1 MAKTPGSGRKKGTP
15 NKDKQELLALIRDAV
30 GDQDYHPVVQLAL
43 AATNEDVVERYIKLK
58 DGSHIPIEEDK
69 FSPELKLNAAKEVAR
84 YVAPQLKAIEHTA
97 GNDVKGLNFI
107 MGLVTEP
114 TVSRPDMLPTNG
126 KGTNGS
132 GDGPAGHNGSGP
144 ARSRPRAGQ

>member
-1 MAKTPGSGRKKGTP
+1 MATGKKTGGRKKGTP

-30 GDQDYHPVVQLAL
+30 GDEDYHPVVAMAKVAFDTSTKQVKGL
-43 AATNEDVVERYIKLK
+43 
-58 DGSHIPIEEDK
+58 DGKRRQEPK
-69 FSPELKLNAAKEVAR
+69 VPLELRCRMHQEVAR

-97 GNDVKGLNFI
+97 GDETKGLNFI
-107 MGLVTEP
+107 MGLVAEP
-114 TVSRPDMLPTNG
+114 SVSRPDMLPTNG

-132 GDGPAGHNGSGP
+132 GNGSAGTNGSGP